1 MENICESNSVCC
13 FDCRYCWQDDRSTDY
28 RRPPCFFC
36 RRKGSFF
43 SRNYRIGE
51 GTRIDPKQAVC
62 AQFSK
67 KES

>member
-1 MENICESNSVCC
+1 MSMSSSSHFCR
-13 FDCRYCWQDDRSTDY
+13 DCRFCWQDDRSTDY

-51 GTRIDPKQAVC
+51 GTRIDPDQPAC
-62 AQFSK
+62 EQFSPR
-67 KES
+67 E